1 MAVKR
6 LDRFIN
12 RKRVVEL
19 QSTDLTG
26 ALRELLDAAAKPFRE
41 LNRDALLKS
50 LLQRENTMTTY
61 LGYGVALPHVR
72 ARMNRRYLLAVG
84 RSATGIR
91 YDGLME
97 DENIKLIILLLADE
111 RARDYL
117 QMLASIAR
125 LLKDR
130 EYVERLV
137 FAPTVDDVYR
147 QLNVGFGGI
156 AAEAVPV
163 QHSRVNRTV
172 LRHAER
178 IARGTNC
185 QGVVV
190 IGDTC
195 TSTAALSKPFPNIPT
210 TLVTSDAVEANLLQ
224 EKFTHII
231 QVKAY
236 SSGRFAQLRSAMLVG
251 LSRGWFKFNDRLCC
265 VGGIADSNQFDTIS
279 VVDVEREFQSLLSG
293 QSELLPSD
301 VKPEVLERV
310 LAIATELS
318 AEGREG
324 RPVGC
329 LFVLGDTAKV
339 ERMSKPL
346 VMNPFFG
353 YKDEDK
359 NILSP
364 FMDETVKEFSSL
376 DGAFI
381 IRGDG
386 VVRSAGTLL
395 QAADKDHP
403 LPSGLGARHAA
414 AAAISVETDCVS
426 IVVSSSTGQVTL
438 FRRGVMLPLIERKV
452 GVRET

>member
-1 MAVKR
+1 MR
-6 LDRFIN
+6 LDRFIT

-26 ALRELLDAAAKPFRE
+26 ALREMLDATAKPFRE
-41 LNRDALLKS
+41 LNREALLKS

-61 LGYGVALPHVR
+61 LGFGVALPHVR
-72 ARMNRRYLLAVG
+72 TRMKRRYLLAVG

-91 YDGLME
+91 YDGLNE

-117 QMLASIAR
+117 QVLATIAR
-125 LLKDR
+125 LVKDR
-130 EYVERLV
+130 EFVERLV
-137 FAPTVDDVYR
+137 FSPSADDVFH
-147 QLNVGFGGI
+147 QLSVGFGGI
-156 AAEAVPV
+156 AGKPVQV

-178 IARGTNC
+178 IARGTDC

-190 IGDTC
+190 FGDTC
-195 TSTAALSKPFPNIPT
+195 TSTAALSKPFPAIPT

-224 EKFTHII
+224 EKFAHII

-236 SSGRFAQLRSAMLVG
+236 STGRFAQLRSAMLVG

-265 VGGIADSNQFDTIS
+265 VSGIADSNQFDTIA

-293 QSELLPSD
+293 QSDLLPPD
-301 VKPEVLERV
+301 VNPEVLERV
-310 LAIATELS
+310 IAVATELS
-318 AEGREG
+318 VEGREG

-329 LFVLGDTAKV
+329 LFVVGDTAKV
-339 ERMSKPL
+339 ERMTKPL

-359 NILSP
+359 NVLSP
-364 FMDETVKEFSSL
+364 FKDETIKEFSSL

-386 VVRSAGTLL
+386 VLRAAGTLL
-395 QAADKDHP
+395 QAADTDHP
-403 LPSGLGARHAA
+403 LPSGLGSRHAA
-414 AAAISVETDCVS
+414 AAAISVATDCVS

-452 GVRET
+452 GPRDPQTG